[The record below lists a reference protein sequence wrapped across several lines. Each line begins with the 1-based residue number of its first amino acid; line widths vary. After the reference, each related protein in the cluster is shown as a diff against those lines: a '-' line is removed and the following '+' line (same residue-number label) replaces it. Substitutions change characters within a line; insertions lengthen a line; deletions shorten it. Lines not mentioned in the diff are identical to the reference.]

1 VTRSIRACADREP
14 PAPPWALSRSRSR
27 SRSVLLAVVAGAAS
41 LTALACQAGPLPPAT
56 PAASGVAAAT
66 AAATRVPTGGTLRVG
81 LPGEIGLLDPG
92 GEDAASEPILR
103 QLYEGLVERVGDRIV
118 ARLATK
124 WSVAPDGRTWTFSL
138 RDGVLFHDGTPL
150 DAAAAA
156 RSLTRPI
163 DRTGG
168 SADDVIESAAATGP
182 ATLSVVTRTPFAP
195 FLSLLGAP
203 RYAIVRTGSPNV
215 GTGPFLLRAGTE
227 TARPLTL
234 ERNPAYWR
242 ADARGTALPYLDRLV
257 FQAYPDATARVA
269 ALRSGAVDLVTE
281 LPIADVP
288 TVRADP
294 SLQLVARPATTVLS
308 LAMNLAQS
316 PLDDLRVRQAIAVA
330 INRRTLVDR
339 LYVGEAR
346 PATQFPPPGTL
357 GHDDSIIEFSRN
369 EPEAAKKLLAQA
381 GQTAIEIDLW
391 YVLGAPPSQP
401 DARRIAES
409 IAADLAAVG
418 IIANV
423 KTIDY
428 VTFVLSV
435 RDNRYPL
442 WIDST
447 TLIAGDPDEL
457 LGRLFIPP
465 VLAGQDQPTPGG
477 GWIDR
482 EAAGLLRK
490 ARIEPDES
498 KRSELYKQVSK
509 IVQREIPR
517 VPLVWSS
524 APAAATKKVIDP
536 LAFWSGAAAI
546 GK

>member
-1 VTRSIRACADREP
+1 MAFATPWTRVCARRELRGPGRILIRIR
-14 PAPPWALSRSRSR
+14 LSSL
-27 SRSVLLAVVAGAAS
+27 LLAVALVACSAVPA
-41 LTALACQAGPLPPAT
+41 PEAT
-56 PAASGVAAAT
+56 PPVSPAKATAS

-92 GEDAASEPILR
+92 GGDAAAEPILR
-103 QLYEGLVERVGDRIV
+103 QLYEGLVDRVGDHIV
-118 ARLATK
+118 GRLATK
-124 WSVAPDGRTWTFSL
+124 WSVAADGRTWTFTL
-138 RDGVLFHDGTPL
+138 RPGVLFHDGSSL

-156 RSLTRPI
+156 RSLSRAS
-163 DRTGG
+163 DRIGG
-168 SADDVIESAAATGP
+168 AVDDVIESATATDAG
-182 ATLSVVTRTPFAP
+182 TLTVVTRTPFAP
-195 FLSLLGAP
+195 FLSLLGSP
-203 RYAIVRTGSPNV
+203 RYAIVRTGVPNV
-215 GTGPFLLRAGTE
+215 GTGPFLLRTGAATS
-227 TARPLTL
+227 RPLTL
-234 ERNPAYWR
+234 DRNPAYWR
-242 ADARGTALPYLDRLV
+242 SDAGGTALPYLDRIV
-257 FQAYPDATARVA
+257 FQTYPDPAAQVA

-281 LPIADVP
+281 LPIADVQ

-294 SLQLVARPATTVLS
+294 SLQLVARPPEAVLS
-308 LAMNLAQS
+308 LAMNLRQS
-316 PLDDLRVRQAIAVA
+316 PLDDLRVRQAIAGA
-330 INRRTLVDR
+330 INRRALVDR
-339 LYVGEAR
+339 LYAGEGR

-357 GHDDSIIEFSRN
+357 GYDDSILEFSRN
-369 EPEAAKKLLAQA
+369 DPDGAKKLLAQT
-381 GQTAIEIDLW
+381 GKPAIEIDLW
-391 YVLGAPPSQP
+391 YVLGAPPSRP
-401 DARRIAES
+401 DLRRVAES

-447 TLIAGDPDEL
+447 TLITGDPDEL

-465 VLAGQDQPTPGG
+465 GQQLAGGADQPTLGG

-482 EAAGLLRK
+482 ESAGLLRK
-490 ARIEPDES
+490 ARIEHDES

-517 VPLVWSS
+517 VPLVWST